1 MIPQLRDY
9 QQRAIVMLY
18 NWLACN
24 AGNPCIVAPTG
35 SGKSWIIAAL
45 CEDVLRQW
53 PDSRIL
59 ILSHVKELLS
69 QDADK
74 IVQAWP
80 DAPVGLYSAGLN
92 HRDVDRIT
100 VAGIQSVWRR
110 PEELGKIDLAVVDE
124 AHLINHS
131 DSGMYRS
138 LLKDLKGRNPLLR
151 VVGLTATPYRLGH
164 GLITEGEN
172 RIFDGL
178 IEPVTIAELV
188 ARGFLAPLR
197 SKFPAKTLDVEGV
210 HKRGGEYVESELQLA
225 VDTDANNAEIVK
237 ETLARAGDRK
247 AWLFFCTGVEHAFHM
262 RDELRRAGISTA
274 TVVGDTPAAER
285 AEILENFKSGRVKA
299 LTNVD
304 VLTTG
309 FDYPG
314 IDLLAMCRPTLSPGL
329 YVQMAGR
336 GMRVAKGKADCL
348 VLDFAGNVAAH
359 GPITSVA
366 IPKGKRAAEKK
377 CVRKC
382 PECDEI
388 VALGVKV
395 CPACGHEFP
404 APERKPQIMALHGRD
419 DIMGVEPSE
428 MELRG
433 WFWSVQ
439 HSSRNGLPMLR
450 VDYDSRDFVRSISVS
465 EYLCLMHGGFA
476 EQKGFKTLRYLM
488 RCSGVAD
495 KYPDAMTLGVIKNE
509 DELRELAQLM
519 NEESRS
525 PAKVYCVREG
535 KYYRVVSRE
544 WEEVRTDGDAA
555 EELGPDGA
563 GETPA
568 ARRTG

>member
-18 NWLACN
+18 SWLARN

-45 CEDVLRQW
+45 CEDILRQW

-80 DAPVGLYSAGLN
+80 DAPVGLYSAGLG

-100 VAGIQSVWRR
+100 VAGIQSIWRR
-110 PEELGKIDLAVVDE
+110 PEKLGKVDLAIVDE

-138 LLKDLKGRNPLLR
+138 LLKSLKEQNPLMR
-151 VVGLTATPYRLGH
+151 IVGLTATPYRLGH

-178 IEPVTIAELV
+178 VEPVTIAELV
-188 ARGFLAPLR
+188 AREFLAPLR
-197 SKFPAKTLDVEGV
+197 SKLPAKTLDVEGV

-225 VDTDANNAEIVK
+225 VDTDANNAEIVR
-237 ETLARAGDRK
+237 ETISRAGDRK

-262 RDELRRAGISTA
+262 RDELRQAGIPTA

-285 AEILENFKSGRVKA
+285 AEILENFKSGQLKA

-336 GMRVAKGKADCL
+336 GMRVAEGKADCL

-366 IPKGKRAAEKK
+366 IPKRKRAAEKK
-377 CVRKC
+377 PVRKC

-388 VALGVKV
+388 VAANAKI
-395 CPACGHEFP
+395 CPACGYEFP

-419 DIMGVEPSE
+419 DIMGIEPSE

-488 RCSGVAD
+488 RCSGIAAR
-495 KYPDAMTLGVIKNE
+495 YPDAMTLGVIKNE

-544 WEEVRTDGDAA
+544 WKVVEANGDAA
-555 EELGPDGA
+555 AELGPDGA
-563 GETPA
+563 GEAPA
-568 ARRTG
+568 AGSAG

>member
-285 AEILENFKSGRVKA
+285 VEILENFKSGRVKA

>member
-18 NWLACN
+18 GWLARN

-45 CEDVLRQW
+45 CEDILRQW

-100 VAGIQSVWRR
+100 VAGIQSIWRR
-110 PEELGKIDLAVVDE
+110 PEECGKIDLAIVDE

-138 LLKDLKGRNPLLR
+138 LLKDLKERNPLLR

-188 ARGFLAPLR
+188 AGGSLAPLR
-197 SKFPAKTLDVEGV
+197 SKLPAKTLDVEGV

-225 VDTDANNAEIVK
+225 VDTDANNAEIVR
-237 ETLARAGDRK
+237 ETISRAGDRK

-262 RDELRRAGISTA
+262 RDELRQAGIPTA

-285 AEILENFKSGRVKA
+285 AEILENFKSGQLKA

-336 GMRVAKGKADCL
+336 GMRVAEGKADCL

-366 IPKGKRAAEKK
+366 IPKRKRAAEKK
-377 CVRKC
+377 PVRKC

-388 VALGVKV
+388 VAANAKI
-395 CPACGHEFP
+395 CPACGYEFP

-419 DIMGVEPSE
+419 DIMGLEPSE

-488 RCSGVAD
+488 RCSGIAAR
-495 KYPDAMTLGVIKNE
+495 YPDAMTLGVIKNE

-544 WEEVRTDGDAA
+544 WKVVEANGDAA
-555 EELGPDGA
+555 AELGPDGA
-563 GETPA
+563 GEAPA
-568 ARRTG
+568 AGSAG

>member
-18 NWLACN
+18 SWLARN

-45 CEDVLRQW
+45 CEDILRQW

-110 PEELGKIDLAVVDE
+110 PKELGKVDLAIVDE

-164 GLITEGEN
+164 GLITEGET

-178 IEPVTIAELV
+178 VEPVTIAELV

-197 SKFPAKTLDVEGV
+197 SKLPAKTLDVEGV
-210 HKRGGEYVESELQLA
+210 RKRGGEYVESELQLA

-237 ETLARAGDRK
+237 ETISRAGNRK

-262 RDELRRAGISTA
+262 RDELRRAGISA
-274 TVVGDTPAAER
+274 AAVVGDTPAAER
-285 AEILENFKSGRVKA
+285 AEILENFKSGRLKA

-336 GMRVAKGKADCL
+336 GMRVAEGKADCM

-377 CVRKC
+377 AVRKC

-388 VALGVKV
+388 VAANAKI

-419 DIMGVEPSE
+419 DIMGLEPSE

-544 WEEVRTDGDAA
+544 WEEVKTDGDAA

-563 GETPA
+563 GETSVA
-568 ARRTG
+568 GRAG

>member
-18 NWLACN
+18 SWLARN

-45 CEDVLRQW
+45 CEDILRQW

-110 PEELGKIDLAVVDE
+110 PKELGKVDLAIVDE

-138 LLKDLKGRNPLLR
+138 LLKDLKERNPLLR
-151 VVGLTATPYRLGH
+151 IVGLTATPYRLGH

-188 ARGFLAPLR
+188 AGGSLAPLR
-197 SKFPAKTLDVEGV
+197 SKLPAKTLDVEGV

-225 VDTDANNAEIVK
+225 VDTDANNAEIVR
-237 ETLARAGDRK
+237 ETISRAGDRK

-262 RDELRRAGISTA
+262 RDELRQAGIPTA

-285 AEILENFKSGRVKA
+285 AEILENFKSGQLKA

-336 GMRVAKGKADCL
+336 GMRVAEGKADCL

-366 IPKGKRAAEKK
+366 IPKRKRAAEKK
-377 CVRKC
+377 PVRKC

-388 VALGVKV
+388 VAANAKI
-395 CPACGHEFP
+395 CPACGYEFP

-419 DIMGVEPSE
+419 DIMGIEPSE

-488 RCSGVAD
+488 RCSGIAAR
-495 KYPDAMTLGVIKNE
+495 YPDAMTLGVIKNE

-544 WEEVRTDGDAA
+544 WKVVEANGDAA
-555 EELGPDGA
+555 AELGPDGA
-563 GETPA
+563 GEAPA
-568 ARRTG
+568 AGSAG

>member
-18 NWLACN
+18 GWLARN

-92 HRDVDRIT
+92 RRDVDRIT
-100 VAGIQSVWRR
+100 VAGIQSIWRR
-110 PEELGKIDLAVVDE
+110 PEECGKIDLAIVDE

-138 LLKDLKGRNPLLR
+138 LLKSLKEQNPLMR
-151 VVGLTATPYRLGH
+151 IVGLTATPYRLGH

-197 SKFPAKTLDVEGV
+197 SKLPAKTLDVEGV

-225 VDTDANNAEIVK
+225 VDTDANNAEIIK

-262 RDELRRAGISTA
+262 RDELRRAGIPTA
-274 TVVGDTPAAER
+274 AVVGDTPAAER
-285 AEILENFKSGRVKA
+285 SEILKNFKTGRLKA

-336 GMRVAKGKADCL
+336 GMRVAEGKADCM
-348 VLDFAGNVAAH
+348 VLDFAGNVAMH

-366 IPKGKRAAEKK
+366 IPKGKSTAIKK
-377 CVRKC
+377 AVRKC

-388 VALGVKV
+388 VATGVKV
-395 CPACGHEFP
+395 CPACGYEFP
-404 APERKPQIMALHGRD
+404 APERKPQIMTLHGRD

-476 EQKGFKTLRYLM
+476 EQKGFKTLRYLI
-488 RCSGVAD
+488 RCSGIAG
-495 KYPDAMTLGVIKNE
+495 KYPGAMTLGVVGNE
-509 DELRELAQLM
+509 DELRELARLM
-519 NEESRS
+519 NEESRP
-525 PAKVYCVREG
+525 PAKIGYIRDG

-544 WEEVRTDGDAA
+544 WEEVKTDGDAA
-555 EELGPDGA
+555 AELGPDGA
-563 GETPA
+563 GEAPA
-568 ARRTG
+568 AGSTG

>member
-18 NWLACN
+18 GWLARN

-262 RDELRRAGISTA
+262 RDELRQAGIPTA

-285 AEILENFKSGRVKA
+285 AEILENFKMGRLKA

-544 WEEVRTDGDAA
+544 WEEVKTDGDAA

-568 ARRTG
+568 AGRAG